1 MKSTFVHLNVHTEY
15 SLVDGLVRIK
25 ELVAATRNAGM
36 PAVAVTEQGN
46 LFSLVKFYQAA
57 RSAGVKPIVG
67 VDVRVHDHVDP
78 GITHNLIL
86 LCRNVHGYQ
95 QLSRLVSRTFTDG
108 RATGKATVLPE
119 WLEEE
124 NTEGLIAL
132 SGGLMGDIGRALSAG
147 KRDDAARRLDYWQ
160 TCFPERFY
168 LEVHRTGKEGEEAY
182 LDQVIDL
189 SVSAAVPLV
198 ASNDVRFLTPD
209 DFEAHEARVCI
220 HDGRVLNDSRRPR
233 RYTTQQYLRSP
244 EEMTELFS
252 DLPEAIENS
261 VEIAKRCSLELELGE
276 SHLPKFP
283 VPEGKS
289 ESEWFERESHTGLAE
304 RLKTS
309 ITLLPADQ
317 DNDAA
322 RYHER
327 LRTEMEVINS
337 KGFAGY
343 FLIVADFVNWAKR
356 NGVPVGPGRGSGAG
370 SLVAYSLGITELDPI
385 HYDLLFERFLN
396 PERVSLP
403 DFDVDF
409 CMEGRDRVIDYVTAR
424 YGGNEFV
431 SQIITFGSMAAKAV
445 VRDVGRVLGHPY
457 GFVALIAKLVP
468 FELGMTLG
476 RALKEEDL
484 LKQRYEDEEEVRTL
498 IDLALKLEGI
508 SRNAGR
514 HAGGVVISP
523 TPLTEFTALYCE
535 QGASGVVTQLD
546 KNDVESVGLV
556 KFDFLGLRTLT
567 IIDWAVSA
575 INRHQE
581 EEGNPALDI
590 TRIPLDDEASY
601 ELIRR
606 CATTAV
612 FQFESRVMKD
622 LTFRLQPARFDDI
635 IALNA
640 LIRPGPSLLADDFI
654 ERRHGRAPITYMH
667 PDLEAILK
675 STYGIILYQ
684 EQVMQI
690 AQVLAGYTLGAADI
704 LRSAMGKKKPEEMAK
719 QREVFVS
726 GAVARSVD
734 KQTASHIFD
743 LMEKFAGY
751 GFNKSHSAAYA
762 LVAFQTAWLK
772 THYPAHF
779 MAAVLSSDMDNT
791 DKVVTLI
798 NECRD
803 MQLEVLAPDV
813 NHCAYHFSAETTAA
827 NPTSVIPMSVIRY
840 GLGAI
845 KGVGQAAIEAI
856 IGERIQNGLFTD
868 LYDFCHRVDLK
879 KANRRVMEALIR
891 SGSLDGLGTSRA
903 TMMASLTSAMQAA
916 EQLGRDRSSGQ
927 NDMFGET
934 LPELQAEVRLQEAPE
949 WSEADRL
956 SGEKDT
962 LGLYLTG
969 HPITEFQSE
978 LDQFVEARLVD
989 LKPSGG
995 RTVLIAGLVVSLR
1008 TMNTRFGRMAMLTL
1022 DDRSARVEVK
1032 VYSELYQTCRDM
1044 LVKGRLLIAR
1054 GEVTLDEVTGAPAMT
1069 ADEIC
1074 DLDTARALFARQLVI
1089 RISQSRLNNGFIND
1103 LSDTL
1108 TPFKQGDTPVAIE
1121 YQRGDAWARLY
1132 LGDDW
1137 RVRPAQELI
1146 NRLRELD
1153 SPDRVEVGYQ

>member
-25 ELVAATRNAGM
+25 ELVSAARNAGM

-46 LFSLVKFYQAA
+46 LFSLVKFYRAA
-57 RSAGVKPIVG
+57 RDTGVKPIIG
-67 VDVRVHDHVDP
+67 VDVRVHDHTDP
-78 GITHNLIL
+78 KITHKLIL
-86 LCRNVHGYQ
+86 LCRNLRGYR
-95 QLSRLVSRTFTDG
+95 QLSRLVSRSFTDG
-108 RATGKATVLPE
+108 RVAPRATLLPE
-119 WLEEE
+119 WLDAAD
-124 NTEGLIAL
+124 TDGLIAL
-132 SGGLMGDIGRALSAG
+132 SGGPMGEIGHVLAAG
-147 KRDDAARRLDYWQ
+147 KIEQAAKTLDYWRIR
-160 TCFPERFY
+160 FPDRFY
-168 LEVHRTGKEGEEAY
+168 LEIQRTGKDGEETY
-182 LDQVIDL
+182 IDQVIDL
-189 SVSAAVPLV
+189 AVSADVPLV
-198 ASNDVRFLTPD
+198 ATNDVRFLTPN

-220 HDGRVLNDSRRPR
+220 HDGRVLNDARRPR
-233 RYTTQQYLRSP
+233 RYTANQYLRSP
-244 EEMTELFS
+244 QEMIELFT

-261 VEIAKRCSLELELGE
+261 VEIAKRCTLELELGK
-276 SHLPKFP
+276 SYLPAFP
-283 VPEGKS
+283 VPERRS
-289 ESEWFERESHTGLAE
+289 EDEWFEREARAGLE
-304 RLKTS
+304 QRLKS
-309 ITLLPADQ
+309 GITLSPADLE
-317 DNDAA
+317 NGAA
-322 RYHER
+322 RYHQR
-327 LRTEMEVINS
+327 LGTEMEVINS

-370 SLVAYSLGITELDPI
+370 SLVAYSLGITELDPL

-409 CMEGRDRVIDYVTAR
+409 CMEGRDRVIDYVTER

-457 GFVALIAKLVP
+457 GFVDLIAKLVP
-468 FELGMTLG
+468 FELGMTLD

-484 LKQRYEDEEEVRTL
+484 LKQRYEDEDDVRTL

-514 HAGGVVISP
+514 HAGGVVIAP

-535 QGASGVVTQLD
+535 QGGSGVVTQLD

-575 INRHQE
+575 IDRDRKNNGE
-581 EEGNPALDI
+581 APLDI
-590 TRIPLDDEASY
+590 SRIPLDDEASY

-654 ERRHGRAPITYMH
+654 ERRHGRATITYMH
-667 PDLEAILK
+667 PRLEPILK

-719 QREVFVS
+719 QRTVFVN
-726 GAVARSVD
+726 GAQAQSVD
-734 KQTASHIFD
+734 KDVASYIFD

-762 LVAFQTAWLK
+762 LLAFQTAWLK
-772 THYPAHF
+772 AHYPSQF

-803 MQLEVLAPDV
+803 MQLDVLPPDV
-813 NHCAYHFSAETTAA
+813 NHCAYHFSAESDST
-827 NPTSVIPMSVIRY
+827 IRY

-845 KGVGQAAIEAI
+845 KGVGQSAIESI
-856 IGERIQNGLFTD
+856 IEERNENGWFADLF
-868 LYDFCHRVDLK
+868 DFCRRVDLK
-879 KANRRVMEALIR
+879 KANRRVLEALIR
-891 SGSLDGLGTSRA
+891 SGALDGLGASRA
-903 TMMASLTSAMQAA
+903 TMMVSLTSAMQAS
-916 EQLGRDRSSGQ
+916 EQLSRNQSSGQ
-927 NDMFGET
+927 NDLFGEA
-934 LPELQAEVRLQEAPE
+934 LPELRADFNLQEAPE
-949 WSEADRL
+949 WSETDRL

-969 HPITEFQSE
+969 HPITEFQTE
-978 LDQFVEARLVD
+978 LEQLVEASLVD
-989 LKPSGG
+989 LKPSNG
-995 RTVLIAGLVVSLR
+995 RTVLIAGLVVNLR
-1008 TMNTRFGRMAMLTL
+1008 TMTSRRGRMAVLTL
-1022 DDRSARVEVK
+1022 DDRSARVEVV
-1032 VYSELYQTCRDM
+1032 VYSDLYQTCRDI
-1044 LVKGRLLIAR
+1044 LVKDQLLIAR
-1054 GEVTLDEVTGAPAMT
+1054 GEVTLDEVTGASAMT
-1069 ADEIC
+1069 AEEIC
-1074 DLDTARALFARQLVI
+1074 DLDTARARFARQLVI
-1089 RISQSRLNNGFIND
+1089 GISQSTLSNGFIND
-1103 LSDTL
+1103 LSATL
-1108 TPFKQGDTPVAIE
+1108 APFKQGDTPVAIE
-1121 YQRGDAWARLY
+1121 YRRGDATGWLY
-1132 LGDDW
+1132 LGNDW
-1137 RVRPAQELI
+1137 RVRPAQELL

>member
-15 SLVDGLVRIK
+15 SLVDSLVRIK

-57 RSAGVKPIVG
+57 RSAGIKPIVG
-67 VDVRVHDHVDP
+67 VDVRIHDHNDP
-78 GITHNLIL
+78 NTAHNLIL
-86 LCRNVHGYQ
+86 LCRNVRGYQ

-119 WLEEE
+119 WLEKE
-124 NTEGLIAL
+124 TTDGLIAL
-132 SGGLMGDIGRALSAG
+132 SGGPMGDIGRALAVG
-147 KRDDAARRLDYWQ
+147 RVDDAARRLEYWQ
-160 TCFPERFY
+160 TCFPDRFY
-168 LEVHRTGKEGEEAY
+168 LEIHRTGKEGEEAY
-182 LDQVIDL
+182 IDQMVDL
-189 SVSAAVPLV
+189 AVSNAVPLV
-198 ASNDVRFLTPD
+198 ASNDVRFLAPQ

-220 HDGRVLNDSRRPR
+220 HDGRVLNDPRRPR
-233 RYTTQQYLRSP
+233 KYTTQQYLRSA
-244 EEMTELFS
+244 EEMNELFS

-276 SHLPKFP
+276 SYLPVFP
-283 VPEGKS
+283 VPDGKT
-289 ESEWFERESHTGLAE
+289 ESEWFESESNAGLE
-304 RLKTS
+304 LRLKTS
-309 ITLLPADQ
+309 IMLSPADQ
-317 DNDAA
+317 KNEAA

-409 CMEGRDRVIDYVTAR
+409 CMEGRDRVIEYVTER

-457 GFVALIAKLVP
+457 GFVDLIAKLVP
-468 FELGMTLG
+468 FELGMTLE

-567 IIDWAVSA
+567 IIDWAVTA
-575 INRHQE
+575 INRERRQE
-581 EEGNPALDI
+581 AESPLDI

-654 ERRHGRAPITYMH
+654 DRRHGRARITYMH
-667 PDLEAILK
+667 PDLEVILK

-726 GAVARSVD
+726 GAVGHSVD
-734 KQTASHIFD
+734 RNTASHIFD

-798 NECRD
+798 NESRD
-803 MQLEVLAPDV
+803 MRLEVLAPDV
-813 NHCAYHFSAETTAA
+813 NYCAYHFTAETTSA
-827 NPTSVIPMSVIRY
+827 IRY

-856 IGERIQNGLFTD
+856 IEERKQNGLFTD
-868 LYDFCHRVDLK
+868 LFDFCRRVDLK

-891 SGSLDGLGTSRA
+891 SGSLDGLSASRA

-916 EQLGRDRSSGQ
+916 EQLSRDRSSGQ
-927 NDMFGET
+927 NDMFGEA
-934 LPELQAEVRLQEAPE
+934 LPALQADFRLQEAPE
-949 WSEADRL
+949 WSESDRL

-989 LKPSGG
+989 LKPSEG
-995 RTVLIAGLVVSLR
+995 RIVLIAGLVVSLR
-1008 TMNTRFGRMAMLTL
+1008 TMNTRFGRMAVLTL

-1032 VYSELYQTCRDM
+1032 VYSDLYQTSRDI
-1044 LVKGRLLIAR
+1044 LVKDRLLIAR
-1054 GEVTLDEVTGAPAMT
+1054 GEVTQDEVTGNPAMT

-1103 LSDTL
+1103 LSNTL
-1108 TPFKQGDTPVAIE
+1108 APFKHGDTPVAIE
-1121 YQRGDAWARLY
+1121 YQRGDACGRLY
-1132 LGDDW
+1132 LGNDW
-1137 RVRPAQELI
+1137 RVRPAQELL

-1153 SPDRVEVGYQ
+1153 CPDRVEIGYQ

>member
-15 SLVDGLVRIK
+15 SLVDGLVRIN
-25 ELVAATRNAGM
+25 ELVMAARNASM

-46 LFSLVKFYQAA
+46 LFSLVKFYRAA
-57 RSAGVKPIVG
+57 RNAGIKPIIG
-67 VDVRVHDHVDP
+67 VDVRVHDHVDANA
-78 GITHNLIL
+78 THKLIL
-86 LCRNVHGYQ
+86 LCRNVRGYR

-108 RATGKATVLPE
+108 RATGRPTLLPE
-119 WLEEE
+119 WLDEDE
-124 NTEGLIAL
+124 TDGLIAL
-132 SGGLMGDIGRALSAG
+132 SGGPTGDIGYALAVG
-147 KRDDAARRLDYWQ
+147 KVEEAKKRLDGWK
-160 TCFPERFY
+160 TRFPERFY
-168 LEVHRTGKEGEEAY
+168 LEVHRTGKDEEDTY
-182 LDQVIDL
+182 IDQAIDL
-189 SVSAAVPLV
+189 AVSADVPLV
-198 ASNDVRFLTPD
+198 ATNDVRFLKAE

-220 HDGRVLNDSRRPR
+220 HDGRVLNDPRRPR
-233 RYTTQQYLRSP
+233 QYTTQQYLRSA
-244 EEMTELFS
+244 EEMEDLFS

-261 VEIAKRCSLELELGE
+261 VEIAKRCTLELELGK
-276 SHLPKFP
+276 SYLPAFP
-283 VPEGKS
+283 VPAGMS
-289 ESEWFERESHTGLAE
+289 EEQWFEAEAQTGLE
-304 RLKTS
+304 QRLQS
-309 ITLLPADQ
+309 SVSLSDADPQ
-317 DNDAA
+317 DGAA

-327 LRTEMEVINS
+327 LRTEMGVINS

-409 CMEGRDRVIDYVTAR
+409 CMEGRDKVIDYVTER
-424 YGGNEFV
+424 YGGHDFV

-457 GFVALIAKLVP
+457 GFVDLIAKLVP
-468 FELGMTLG
+468 FEVGMTLD
-476 RALKEEDL
+476 RALEEEDL
-484 LKQRYEDEEEVRTL
+484 LKQRYQDEEEVRTL
-498 IDLALKLEGI
+498 INLALKLEGI

-535 QGASGVVTQLD
+535 QGGSGVVTQLD

-567 IIDWAVSA
+567 IIDWTVAA
-575 INRHQE
+575 INRDRQ
-581 EEGNPALDI
+581 GNGQDTLDI

-667 PDLEAILK
+667 ADLEVILK

-719 QREVFVS
+719 QRVVFVE
-726 GAVARSVD
+726 GARARAVD
-734 KQTASHIFD
+734 RDTASYIFD

-762 LVAFQTAWLK
+762 LVAYQTVWLK
-772 THYPAHF
+772 AHYPAHF

-813 NHCAYHFSAETTAA
+813 NHCAYHFSAE
-827 NPTSVIPMSVIRY
+827 NISSVRY

-845 KGVGQAAIEAI
+845 KGVGQSAIEGI
-856 IGERIQNGLFTD
+856 IEERSKRGEFSDLF
-868 LYDFCHRVDLK
+868 DFCRRVDMK

-891 SGSLDGLGTSRA
+891 SGALDALGASRS
-903 TMMASLTSAMQAA
+903 TMMVSLTSAMQAA
-916 EQLGRDRSSGQ
+916 EQLSRDRSSGQ
-927 NDMFGET
+927 NDLFGEA
-934 LPELQAEVRLQEAPE
+934 LPALEADFRLKEAPE
-949 WSEADRL
+949 WSESDRL

-969 HPITEFQSE
+969 HPISEFQSE
-978 LDQFVEARLVD
+978 LDRFVEARLVD
-989 LKPSGG
+989 LKPTDS
-995 RTVLIAGLVVSLR
+995 RTVPIAGLLVSLR
-1008 TMNTRFGRMAMLTL
+1008 TMTSRRGRMAVLTL
-1022 DDRSARVEVK
+1022 DDRSARVEVV
-1032 VYSELYQTCRDM
+1032 VYSELYQSCRELLIKD
-1044 LVKGRLLIAR
+1044 RLLIAR
-1054 GEVTLDEVTGAPAMT
+1054 GEVTLDEVTGACAMT
-1069 ADEIC
+1069 AQEIC
-1074 DLDTARALFARQLVI
+1074 DLDTARALFARQLII
-1089 RISQSRLNNGFIND
+1089 RVSESRLDNGFIND
-1103 LSDTL
+1103 LSNTL
-1108 TPFKQGDTPVAIE
+1108 APFKQGDLPVAIE
-1121 YQRGDAWARLY
+1121 YRRGDAQGRLY
-1132 LGDDW
+1132 LGNDW
-1137 RVRPAQELI
+1137 RVRPAQELL

-1153 SPDRVEVGYQ
+1153 GPDRVEVGYR